1 MAHNPNI
8 LILCTGNSCRSQMA
22 EGFFRRYGS
31 DRFDVYS
38 AGTDPKDE
46 VHPLAVQ
53 AMAEIGIDISQQQ
66 PKDVSEYLGKM
77 AVRYLIIVC
86 ENADQSCPRIF
97 PGMMHRLFW
106 PFDDPAHFVGSPDET
121 LNEFRRV
128 RDEIR
133 EKIVDWLAED
143 RPG

>member
-1 MAHNPNI
+1 
-8 LILCTGNSCRSQMA
+8 MA
-22 EGFFRRYGS
+22 EGFLRHYAS

-46 VHPLAVQ
+46 VHRLAVQ
-53 AMAEIGIDISQQQ
+53 VMAEVGVDISQQR

-86 ENADQSCPRIF
+86 HNADQSCPRIF

-106 PFDDPAHFVGSPDET
+106 PFDDPAHFVGSPEQT
-121 LNEFRRV
+121 LYEFRRV

-133 EKIVDWLAED
+133 ERIVEWLAE
-143 RPG
+143 